1 MIQEKTKQKLS
12 TSFLLGRVYFRS
24 LEEIRGSEFLLKL
37 SSQLSLDLEI
47 FGGETSQVFSHLIP
61 FHTVWGTIFPQAF
74 CTQLYSA
81 DMTHSEERGN
91 KSNSLL
97 VDF

>member
-61 FHTVWGTIFPQAF
+61 FNMVWGTIFPQAF
-74 CTQLYSA
+74 A
-81 DMTHSEERGN
+81 H
-91 KSNSLL
+91 NSILQT
-97 VDF
+97 